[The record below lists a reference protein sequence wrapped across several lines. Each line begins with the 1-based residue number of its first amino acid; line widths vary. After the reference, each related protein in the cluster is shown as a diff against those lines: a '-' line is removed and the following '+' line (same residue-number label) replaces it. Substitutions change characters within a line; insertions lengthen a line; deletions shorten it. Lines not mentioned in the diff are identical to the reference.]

1 MLGFKE
7 MNFASFE
14 LKTIKFIKFLKA
26 NFQQNIHQFVGI
38 LNEDFTG
45 VYVSPCQ
52 SILVNVGPQTVR
64 PRRPWQD
71 QSGTEWKSRRSSTN

>member
-38 LNEDFTG
+38 RSEDFT
-45 VYVSPCQ
+45 
-52 SILVNVGPQTVR
+52 
-64 PRRPWQD
+64 
-71 QSGTEWKSRRSSTN
+71 

>member
-38 LNEDFTG
+38 LNEDFTWVYASLDDSG
-45 VYVSPCQ
+45 VGDLMMVT
-52 SILVNVGPQTVR
+52 ILGCWWHSNCPPT
-64 PRRPWQD
+64 
-71 QSGTEWKSRRSSTN
+71 S

>member
-26 NFQQNIHQFVGI
+26 NFQQNIHHFVGI
-38 LNEDFTG
+38 LMIPSE
-45 VYVSPCQ
+45 SMQ
-52 SILVNVGPQTVR
+52 SILVYI
-64 PRRPWQD
+64 
-71 QSGTEWKSRRSSTN
+71 SIC

>member
-26 NFQQNIHQFVGI
+26 NFQQNIHHSVGI
-38 LNEDFTG
+38 LMISSKSML
-45 VYVSPCQ
+45 VYVSLC
-52 SILVNVGPQTVR
+52 
-64 PRRPWQD
+64 
-71 QSGTEWKSRRSSTN
+71 

>member
-38 LNEDFTG
+38 LKKISLESML
-45 VYVSPCQ
+45 VHVS
-52 SILVNVGPQTVR
+52 LY
-64 PRRPWQD
+64 
-71 QSGTEWKSRRSSTN
+71 

>member
-38 LNEDFTG
+38 QNEDFTW
-45 VYVSPCQ
+45 VYASLGDSDVGD
-52 SILVNVGPQTVR
+52 IVMLVT
-64 PRRPWQD
+64 
-71 QSGTEWKSRRSSTN
+71 

>member
-1 MLGFKE
+1 MDSNEWFFLATFAYINNHSEYLGLKE

-38 LNEDFTG
+38 RNEDFTF
-45 VYVSPCQ
+45 
-52 SILVNVGPQTVR
+52 
-64 PRRPWQD
+64 
-71 QSGTEWKSRRSSTN
+71 